1 MLALDNFAFEGSPV
15 RVLEIGGEPAWVA
28 KDVCDSLSYAWNGSK
43 SIAHVPDMWR
53 GVESVST
60 PSGTQEMLYL
70 TEQGLYFF
78 LGRSDKAKAL
88 AMQMWLAGEVLPS
101 IRRTGSYAVRAAVPA
116 PRFEIPQTLPDALRL
131 AADQCERADRAE
143 ARVVELEPKGEFVDR
158 YVDAEGAKG
167 VREVCQVLNAN
178 EKEFTHFLEK
188 DACVMYRLGGRL
200 APMSTHRGSG
210 RFVVKTGVSG
220 SGRAYNQA
228 RFTPK
233 GVRWIAGLWAQF
245 LLDPQAFRER
255 HAKVK
260 RTDDSGPYEA
270 RA

>member
-1 MLALDNFAFEGSPV
+1 MLALGNFAFEGSPV
-15 RVLEIGGEPAWVA
+15 RVLGIGGEPAWVA

-43 SIAHVPDMWR
+43 SIAHVPDMWK

-78 LGRSDKAKAL
+78 LGRSDKPKAL

-116 PRFEIPQTLPDALRL
+116 PRFEIPQTLPNALRL
-131 AADQCERADRAE
+131 AADQCERAERAE

-188 DACVMYRLGGRL
+188 DACVMYRLGGCL

-210 RFVVKTGVSG
+210 RFVVKTGVSSG
-220 SGRAYNQA
+220 GRAYNQA

-260 RTDDSGPYEA
+260 RTDDSGPYEG